1 MQRWGLAAIQFS
13 LCSPE
18 ASQCNINR
26 DSSASGTWLRRLST
40 HAHTRDCQ
48 TFSQKAS
55 LAFFFF
61 FFRFLFCLSLAL
73 QRAGMWR
80 GEREELQ
87 SVSGLLFPAVR
98 VNFSLATLVR
108 HAHRRDRIASNSH
121 SATASSVYRSEL
133 HRGAVCNNTPGGKT
147 EARVHSLQ
155 PPKKIKNK

>member
-61 FFRFLFCLSLAL
+61 LSFFVLSFP
-73 QRAGMWR
+73 RATESWDVAR
-80 GEREELQ
+80 GERGAAVSEWTPVSCSARKFQSGYTGAARASEGSDSLQ
-87 SVSGLLFPAVR
+87 LPLRYSKLCLSFRTTP
-98 VNFSLATLVR
+98 
-108 HAHRRDRIASNSH
+108 RRCVQQHPRWKD
-121 SATASSVYRSEL
+121 
-133 HRGAVCNNTPGGKT
+133 RGARPLITATK
-147 EARVHSLQ
+147 
-155 PPKKIKNK
+155 KNKK